1 MANYKWIAGGLGF
14 VLSGPIG
21 GLLGLGLGWVIDSIS
36 DDGGDSV
43 QYRNTTQRNDFN
55 VSLLVLIA
63 AVMKADGRIVKAE
76 LDFVKQQMVNLLGI
90 NAAREAVRMLG
101 DLVKQDIPVEDVC
114 HQIRKNVD
122 YSSRLQIIH
131 LLYGISAV
139 DGVFDSRE
147 LTVIGIIGRELG
159 ISQADLISIQSMFI
173 KDNGDWA
180 YKVLEIDAS
189 ATNDEIKKAYREM
202 AKRYHP
208 DKVSHLGE
216 EHAKIANEKFGKVN
230 EAYEKIKKDRNIV

>member
-1 MANYKWIAGGLGF
+1 
-14 VLSGPIG
+14 
-21 GLLGLGLGWVIDSIS
+21 
-36 DDGGDSV
+36 
-43 QYRNTTQRNDFN
+43 
-55 VSLLVLIA
+55 
-63 AVMKADGRIVKAE
+63 
-76 LDFVKQQMVNLLGI
+76 
-90 NAAREAVRMLG
+90 
-101 DLVKQDIPVEDVC
+101 
-114 HQIRKNVD
+114 
-122 YSSRLQIIH
+122 
-131 LLYGISAV
+131 
-139 DGVFDSRE
+139 
-147 LTVIGIIGRELG
+147 
-159 ISQADLISIQSMFI
+159 MFI